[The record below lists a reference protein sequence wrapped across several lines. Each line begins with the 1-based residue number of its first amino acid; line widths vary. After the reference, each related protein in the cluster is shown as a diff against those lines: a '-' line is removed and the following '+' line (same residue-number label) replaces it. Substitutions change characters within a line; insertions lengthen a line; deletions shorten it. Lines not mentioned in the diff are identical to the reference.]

1 MKTYLA
7 MYIGT
12 EASMNESGWNTLDE
26 AERKEREKA
35 GVKAWHQWVEK
46 HRDSIVDTGAPLG
59 RTLRVSR
66 RGVEKTRNELV
77 GYTVVRADS
86 HEAAAEMFENHP
98 HFTVFPGESI
108 EIMECLPMPG

>member
-12 EASMNESGWNTLDE
+12 EASMNESGWNKLDE
-26 AERKEREKA
+26 AARKEREKA

-46 HRDSIVDTGAPLG
+46 HKDSIVDTGAPLG

-66 RGVEKTRNELV
+66 RGVEKTKNELV